1 MHQHCINV
9 SFCFVLWSHSSF
21 CFLILMLGLSRPDR
35 SATNRPNRPTTTR
48 FRPEL
53 KVQSIGG
60 GFPFSKTDTGKSS
73 DGFASPKPEQPEP
86 TGATKKSDQ
95 ILQKQ
100 ARSGEISTKSR
111 EISTKSG
118 YI

>member
-1 MHQHCINV
+1 M
-9 SFCFVLWSHSSF
+9 S
-21 CFLILMLGLSRPDR
+21 LGLSRPDR
-35 SATNRPNRPTTTR
+35 SPITRPNRPTTTR
-48 FRPEL
+48 FRPEP
-53 KVQSIGG
+53 KVQSVGG
-60 GFPFSKTDTGKSS
+60 GFPFSKTDTGGSS

-111 EISTKSG
+111 EISTRSG